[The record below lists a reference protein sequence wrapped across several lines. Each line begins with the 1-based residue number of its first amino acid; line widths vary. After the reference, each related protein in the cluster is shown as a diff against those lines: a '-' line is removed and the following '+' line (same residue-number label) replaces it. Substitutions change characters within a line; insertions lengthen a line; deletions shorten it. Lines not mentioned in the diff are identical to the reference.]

1 MGTVWLVAARQT
13 VPGFNPGKVDEH
25 TISEYRRYDRYCQQ
39 NKRTIM
45 KIEVCA
51 YSLESCQ
58 NAQRAGAARVELC
71 GGLGEGGTTP
81 SAGLIA
87 AVRENIQIDLY
98 VMIRP
103 RGGDFVYE
111 ESEIDVMRRDIAIAK
126 SLGANGVV
134 LGVLLPSGG
143 VDLPRTRSLVQHAQP
158 LGVTFHRAFDLT
170 PDPLAALEAIIEAG
184 CERILTSG
192 QKSTA
197 PQGSELLAELVKQ
210 ANGRIEIMAGGG
222 VLAANALELAATG
235 VDTLHLTGKAFRPS
249 RQTYFPADISMAGE
263 IPDER
268 SVLYTDPER
277 VAAVV
282 QIVNGTKIEPFNH

>member
-1 MGTVWLVAARQT
+1 
-13 VPGFNPGKVDEH
+13 
-25 TISEYRRYDRYCQQ
+25 
-39 NKRTIM
+39 M
-45 KIEVCA
+45 KTEVCA

-111 ESEIDVMRRDIAIAK
+111 ESEMDVMRRDIAIAK

-134 LGVLLPSGG
+134 LGVLLPSGE
-143 VDLPRTRSLVQHAQP
+143 VDVPRTHSLVQHAHP

-170 PDPLAALEAIIEAG
+170 PDPLAALEAVIEAG

-192 QKSTA
+192 QQPTA

-222 VLAANALELAATG
+222 VSAANALELAATG
-235 VDTLHLTGKAFRPS
+235 TDALHLTGKAFRAS
-249 RQTYFPADISMAGE
+249 LQTHFPAHISMAGE

-282 QIVNGTKIEPFNH
+282 QIANGTKNESFGQ

>member
-1 MGTVWLVAARQT
+1 
-13 VPGFNPGKVDEH
+13 
-25 TISEYRRYDRYCQQ
+25 
-39 NKRTIM
+39 M

-87 AVRENIQIDLY
+87 VVRENVQVKLY

-111 ESEIDVMRRDIAIAK
+111 ESEMEVMRRDIDIAK
-126 SLGANGVV
+126 SLGADGVV
-134 LGVLLPSGG
+134 LGVLQPSGE
-143 VDLPRTRSLVQHAQP
+143 VDASRSRKIVQYAHP

-170 PDPLAALEAIIEAG
+170 PDPFAALEAVIETG

-192 QKSTA
+192 QKPTA
-197 PQGSELLAELVKQ
+197 QEGAGLLAELVKQ
-210 ANGRIEIMAGGG
+210 AKGRIEIMAGGG
-222 VLAANALELAATG
+222 VSAANALELVATG
-235 VDTLHLTGKAFRPS
+235 VDALHLTGKAFRPG
-249 RQTYFPADISMAGE
+249 RQTYFPADISMTGE

-268 SVLYTDPER
+268 SIPYTDPER

-282 QIVNGTKIEPFNH
+282 KLAAAKSD